1 MDRTHFS
8 HSAGGPTGDD
18 EQQGKAFERR
28 LTPEPEPDREPGH
41 EALGALRGAE
51 SDALLAVMLRPSF
64 KWIAEDDLVVVA
76 PCHHCGDGGLR
87 TAGSVKT
94 RTGREQVRACDTC
107 HTVEIGP
114 LGRAQ
119 IVRLPD
125 HKRWL

>member
-1 MDRTHFS
+1 MDHGECS
-8 HSAGGPTGDD
+8 HCAGEPTGDD
-18 EQQGKAFERR
+18 ERR
-28 LTPEPEPDREPGH
+28 NATPDQRGVPEPEREPGR

-64 KWIAEDDLVVVA
+64 KRIGKLDQVVVA
-76 PCHHCGDGGLR
+76 PCHYCGDGGLR

-94 RTGREQVRACDTC
+94 RTGREHVRACDTC
-107 HTVEIGP
+107 HTVEIGS

-125 HKRWL
+125 TRRQA